1 VATVALDS
9 PIGISMGGYSRHPS
23 AQNRG
28 SPFAQSFDAS
38 RGVLTLP
45 TARALALG
53 NGATQV
59 VLVRIDTALVTETLQ
74 LRARE
79 QLASPSTQLAL
90 IATHTH
96 AGPARFFRPA
106 TVAGS
111 DNFDVTA
118 VAMDTYDPELEER
131 MAVSI
136 AEAARQALAAMKPVA
151 VGYGE
156 ADGSALNSD
165 RRCEN
170 DDLYGADFRD
180 PVIRVVRFDEVDAA
194 GNVVAPLAGILDFA
208 VHGTVLDSGNTLLST
223 EAPGALEAAASRL
236 LGVPLLF
243 AQGSAGDVSPTTGP
257 YQATQALDRFAALGA
272 PQVAEAFAAAAPARA
287 QKSSALQLVTRSIS
301 TERAAVG
308 YAPKEFPE
316 FGGIDCGLG
325 ESNCKAP
332 GPLFDATSMF
342 CLSLANTGV
351 SSTALSALRVEDV
364 MMVLLPGEP
373 LTAIGAQVRE
383 AAAQVD
389 GVKAAFVIGYAQD
402 HNGYLLAEPDYFR
415 GGYEPTVSP
424 WGWRFGDFVVAQAK
438 VLLSTLELPQPPYLA
453 VPGGPLASRRVTEDS
468 ASTPAVSASPK
479 DLERLSTAAFHFS
492 GGDPGLGTP
501 RVTLERSDGSGGTF
515 TPADEPLV
523 LREESTP
530 SFLEDPSATTRAHAW
545 SVEWETV
552 PATPPGH
559 YRFVADGVAQLDGQ
573 SMTYHLLS
581 DTFALSPSSS
591 AGALVNTVATSS
603 GALGVQLRFPA
614 NPVQF
619 SIAGD
624 PVGNYRL
631 RDLDST
637 AEQGALARGGTASAT
652 VTFPDGGQ
660 QPVTLDWSA
669 DAGALLTPLSAQSGD
684 WAIDLAAGAFTD
696 GDGNRNG
703 APVHVDVRF

>member
-23 AQNRG
+23 SQNRG

-45 TARALALG
+45 TARALALD
-53 NGATQV
+53 NGVSQV
-59 VLVRIDTALVTETLQ
+59 VLVRIDTALATETLQ

-79 QLASPSTQLAL
+79 QLASPTAQLAI

-106 TVAGS
+106 TVSGS

-131 MAVSI
+131 MAASI
-136 AEAARQALAAMKPVA
+136 AQAARQALAATKPVA

-180 PVIRVVRFDEVDAA
+180 PVIRVVRFDEVDAS

-236 LGVPLLF
+236 LGVPLLY

-257 YQATQALDRFAALGA
+257 YQATQALDRFGALGA
-272 PQVAEAFAAAAPARA
+272 PRVAEAFAAAAPAHAR
-287 QKSSALQLVTRSIS
+287 KSSTLQLTARSIS
-301 TERAAVG
+301 TTRADVG

-332 GPLFDATSMF
+332 GPLFDAKSMF
-342 CLSLANTGV
+342 CLSLSNTGV
-351 SSTALSALRVEDV
+351 SSTVISALRVEDV

-438 VLLSTLELPQPPYLA
+438 LLLGSLDQPQPPYLA
-453 VPGGPLASRRVTEDS
+453 VPGGPVASRRATEDS
-468 ASTPAVSASPK
+468 ASAPAVLGSPS
-479 DLERLSTAAFHFS
+479 DLERLSTAVFRFS

-501 RVTLERSDGSGGTF
+501 RVALERADDGGAF

-523 LREESTP
+523 LRGESTP
-530 SFLEDPSATTRAHAW
+530 SFVEDPSATTRAHAW

-552 PATPPGH
+552 PATPAGR
-559 YRFVADGVAQLDGQ
+559 YRFVADGVAQLGGQ
-573 SMTYHLLS
+573 AMTYHLIS
-581 DTFALSPSSS
+581 DAFALSPSSA
-591 AGALVNTVATSS
+591 AGALANGVVAGS

-624 PVGNYRL
+624 PIGNYRL

-637 AEQGALARGGTASAT
+637 AEQGALARGGTASAS
-652 VTFPDGGQ
+652 VTLPDGGQ
-660 QPVTLDWSA
+660 QQVTLEWSA
-669 DAGALLTPLSAQSGD
+669 DAGALLMPLSAQSGD

-696 GDGNRNG
+696 AEGNRNG
-703 APVHVDVRF
+703 APVHVDNRF